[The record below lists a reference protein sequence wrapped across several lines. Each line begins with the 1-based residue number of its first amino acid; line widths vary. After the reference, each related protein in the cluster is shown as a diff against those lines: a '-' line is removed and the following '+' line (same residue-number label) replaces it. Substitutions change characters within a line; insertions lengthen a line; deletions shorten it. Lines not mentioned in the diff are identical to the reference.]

1 MKLVKSAFKEEV
13 YMKNISKILSSLIV
27 IAILCITIGSCGGEK
42 KESEEANK
50 EYIANEE
57 KTNATDYNEESTDN
71 KSGSESA
78 EDEIEEVEEVVDSA
92 KGPIVINPSVVYLGG
107 KGNAPDQFSLY
118 EVNIETGRR
127 NLIFS
132 FKNERHYTTTFFL
145 NTKAF
150 SAYYRRQ
157 LFSNDI
163 TKMAVNFYNQKDGSY
178 RVGWVDANGI
188 LTDVSEIIHPTSDSF
203 SSMSANDTNALFSP
217 AGEFFFCDMNA
228 EKYCYLDPE
237 TMKIIKEEPMESN
250 RRVLFMPNDSIRSD
264 SFDQGSGAFYKT
276 TIGDSEF
283 TFKYFVLEPWDY
295 IDEANQIIGIGY
307 RSQGTYIAKYGEGIT
322 YDVDEENL
330 GDLILTPETDFHIDA
345 CAYNNGKIAFS
356 ARRGSDNELFLM
368 EDNKSSEP
376 KKLLSLDKKEE
387 LFMWPKYSH

>member
-27 IAILCITIGSCGGEK
+27 IVILCITIGSCGGEK

-188 LTDVSEIIHPTSDSF
+188 LTDVSEMLKNTVI
-203 SSMSANDTNALFSP
+203 L
-217 AGEFFFCDMNA
+217 
-228 EKYCYLDPE
+228 
-237 TMKIIKEEPMESN
+237 
-250 RRVLFMPNDSIRSD
+250 IR
-264 SFDQGSGAFYKT
+264 
-276 TIGDSEF
+276 
-283 TFKYFVLEPWDY
+283 
-295 IDEANQIIGIGY
+295 
-307 RSQGTYIAKYGEGIT
+307 
-322 YDVDEENL
+322 
-330 GDLILTPETDFHIDA
+330 
-345 CAYNNGKIAFS
+345 
-356 ARRGSDNELFLM
+356 
-368 EDNKSSEP
+368 
-376 KKLLSLDKKEE
+376 KL
-387 LFMWPKYSH
+387 